1 MLVGSDCVIGNVLYC
16 DQGHHDYFRLDIL
29 GGQSMKVEKL
39 NSDGL
44 TETEV
49 ADNAENARNKLGVIQ
64 GAKDFLEKV
73 SDNNQESVRIT
84 LQQGDPYFPQV
95 MLIMAGVWDLTDWF
109 FDFAHG
115 LGIYPKEG
123 PVNMDTEKLVFEYYP
138 KGRPEL

>member
-1 MLVGSDCVIGNVLYC
+1 MLVGSDCVIGNMLYRN
-16 DQGHHDYFRLDIL
+16 QGNHDHLRLDIL
-29 GGQSMKVEKL
+29 GGQNMKVEKL

-44 TETEV
+44 TEAE
-49 ADNAENARNKLGVIQ
+49 AAENAEDARNKLEVIQ
-64 GAKDFLEKV
+64 GAKDFLKKV
-73 SDNNQESVRIT
+73 ADNSQESVRIT
-84 LQQGDPYFPQV
+84 LQQGDRYFPQV

-123 PVNMDTEKLVFEYYP
+123 PVNTDTEKLVFEYYP